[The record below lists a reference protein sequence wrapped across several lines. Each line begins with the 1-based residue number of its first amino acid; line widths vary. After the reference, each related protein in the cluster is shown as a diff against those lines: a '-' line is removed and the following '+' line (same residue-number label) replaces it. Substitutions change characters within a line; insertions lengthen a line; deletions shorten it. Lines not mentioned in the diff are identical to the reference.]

1 MSHVRGFCVALL
13 ARLSFEP
20 HAWSAIARVAVIGD
34 PAIGH
39 TSTMSV
45 MRVVYQGEPGAF
57 SEEAVLA
64 FFGEAGERTAVPT
77 WRAVFEAVADGS
89 AGHGVIAIESSLAG
103 TIRETY
109 DLLGEFYDRDI
120 RIVGEVAVPVRLALL
135 ALPGQALGAI
145 DRVYSHAQALVQA
158 DAFLRSREWQVM
170 TTYNTAGAARM
181 IVERQEL
188 QAAAVASPRVAELYG
203 LEILADDIQAGEE
216 NRTRFAVL
224 SRVPGGRPAPADP
237 AVPHRTTL
245 VFAVRNVPGSLHRC
259 LGAFA
264 GRGVNL
270 SSLESRPARRT
281 RWEYVFWVD
290 VDAAVDEPACAAAL
304 DDLRAETE
312 MVRVLGSYPRAVE
325 T

>member
-1 MSHVRGFCVALL
+1 VT
-13 ARLSFEP
+13 
-20 HAWSAIARVAVIGD
+20 SATPI
-34 PAIGH
+34 
-39 TSTMSV
+39 
-45 MRVVYQGEPGAF
+45 VYQGEPGAF
-57 SEEAVLA
+57 SEEAVLG
-64 FFGEAGERTAVPT
+64 FFGEDRERSAVPT

-89 AGHGVIAIESSLAG
+89 AGAGVIAIESSLAG

-109 DLLGEFYDRDI
+109 DLLTEFYDRDV

-135 ALPGQALGAI
+135 ALPGQSLDWI

-181 IVERQEL
+181 ISERRERR
-188 QAAAVASPRVAELYG
+188 AAAVASPRVAALYG

-224 SRVPGGRPAPADP
+224 ALGKNGGATIGATSPAAPDAGY
-237 AVPHRTTL
+237 RTTL

-264 GRGVNL
+264 ARGVNL
-270 SSLESRPARRT
+270 SSLESRPARRA

-290 VDAAVDEPACAAAL
+290 VDAAVDDPACAAAL
-304 DDLRAETE
+304 TDLRAETE
-312 MVRVLGSYPRAVE
+312 MVRVLGSYRRAAE
-325 T
+325 A

>member
-1 MSHVRGFCVALL
+1 M
-13 ARLSFEP
+13 
-20 HAWSAIARVAVIGD
+20 
-34 PAIGH
+34 
-39 TSTMSV
+39 TSGKQ
-45 MRVVYQGEPGAF
+45 VVYQGEPGAF
-57 SEEAVLA
+57 SEEAVIG
-64 FFGEAGERTAVPT
+64 FFGEARERAAVPT
-77 WRAVFEAVADGS
+77 WRAVFEAVADGT
-89 AGHGVIAIESSLAG
+89 AGRGVIAIESSLAG

-109 DLLGEFYDRDI
+109 DLLAEFYDREI
-120 RIVGEVAVPVRLALL
+120 RIVGEVTVPVRLALL
-135 ALPGQALGAI
+135 ALPGQSLDWI
-145 DRVYSHAQALVQA
+145 ERVYSHAQALVQA

-181 IVERQEL
+181 IAERRERR
-188 QAAAVASPRVAELYG
+188 AAAVASPRVAGLYG

-224 SRVPGGRPAPADP
+224 ARLGATPDGLRDAAGPDP
-237 AVPHRTTL
+237 DGPRRTTL

-264 GRGVNL
+264 ARGVNL

-290 VDAAVDEPACAAAL
+290 VDAAVDDPACAAAL

-312 MVRVLGSYPRAVE
+312 MVRVLGSYPRARE
-325 T
+325 D